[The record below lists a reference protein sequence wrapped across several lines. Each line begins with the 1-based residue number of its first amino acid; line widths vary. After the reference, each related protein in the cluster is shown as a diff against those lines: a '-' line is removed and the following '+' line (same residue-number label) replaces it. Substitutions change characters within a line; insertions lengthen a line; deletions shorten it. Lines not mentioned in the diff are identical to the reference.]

1 MGKLSAAGDCLDLHP
16 GEQFCTPFHF
26 IAMAMGDDVMGGAG
40 CSFFLDSVESKQGGD
55 ALSPEDVAWADSCL
69 IKDSE
74 ISDGNW
80 DSLKAALLNC
90 LDITTSQHD
99 SLGFSAAG
107 SDGFTG
113 GTDFESLPSIE
124 EAQTPPNLGR
134 TVDNDDDN
142 DDDDDVLHNEVEE
155 NSDDYIVLNKVDKL
169 KSRTK
174 LGNPFLPNYSEDVK
188 EIENTDL
195 GLDLGF
201 PVFERESLGADIFRV
216 WDLDIPDEEDG
227 ELVKQL
233 NKALVES
240 SVRSMPSLDDLIAGI
255 SDLSLNQYSG

>member
-1 MGKLSAAGDCLDLHP
+1 
-16 GEQFCTPFHF
+16 
-26 IAMAMGDDVMGGAG
+26 MAMGDDVMMGGAG

-174 LGNPFLPNYSEDVK
+174 LGNPFLPNYSEVVK

-233 NKALVES
+233 KKALVES

>member
-1 MGKLSAAGDCLDLHP
+1 
-16 GEQFCTPFHF
+16 
-26 IAMAMGDDVMGGAG
+26 MAMGDDVMGGAG

-74 ISDGNW
+74 ISD
-80 DSLKAALLNC
+80 
-90 LDITTSQHD
+90 
-99 SLGFSAAG
+99 AG

-124 EAQTPPNLGR
+124 EAQTPPHLGR